1 MEKWVSGPGS
11 CSRSRVGIPED
22 PRGLVGFLPAEAA
35 SVPIHLTAMSP
46 RRRARSW
53 APGGGQALAPGPQG
67 KTRPVPR
74 LPLA

>member
-1 MEKWVSGPGS
+1 MEKWISGPGS
-11 CSRSRVGIPED
+11 CSRSQVGIPED
-22 PRGLVGFLPAEAA
+22 SRGLVGFLPAEAA

-53 APGGGQALAPGPQG
+53 TPGGGQALAPGPQG
-67 KTRPVPR
+67 KTRPVPP